1 MCKRERE
8 SSSRERECSNLL
20 RGSSFYNFLRERG
33 GGGRRRRKEARSCC
47 CVYVHACV
55 TCFVAGVSASGR
67 FRPTLCGEGV
77 VASGSLLFC
86 AACLTACTK
95 KEWGEGHLS
104 VCVSSVFFFFFP
116 HSRDKLF
123 CLLQAARPAPLVHVS
138 RTGASFPLWVPSP
151 TNCQKP
157 GLRKSYTPVHKKIV
171 YAAEFSF
178 CLYKFLGNEIWQ
190 CLRLF

>member
-1 MCKRERE
+1 MLCVCACLCNVFCSRSFGQRPISPHPLRRRCCGLRQPLVLRSLLDRVYEKRV
-8 SSSRERECSNLL
+8 
-20 RGSSFYNFLRERG
+20 
-33 GGGRRRRKEARSCC
+33 GGR
-47 CVYVHACV
+47 
-55 TCFVAGVSASGR
+55 AS
-67 FRPTLCGEGV
+67 LCLCIV
-77 VASGSLLFC
+77 RIFL
-86 AACLTACTK
+86 
-95 KEWGEGHLS
+95 
-104 VCVSSVFFFFFP
+104 FFFP